1 MSAGNPGS
9 GLFLGATRETGEDT
23 RNGNVLATT
32 ALSNIIRTSLGP
44 QGTCDT
50 RATTQYCPVVPIKFQ
65 QQQQQQQQEESVVA
79 LCLFAPS
86 L

>member
-44 QGTCDT
+44 QGTYDT
-50 RATTQYCPVVPIKFQ
+50 RTTTQYCPVVPKKIQ
-65 QQQQQQQQEESVVA
+65 QQQQ
-79 LCLFAPS
+79 
-86 L
+86 

>member
-44 QGTCDT
+44 QGK
-50 RATTQYCPVVPIKFQ
+50 RWYLQ
-65 QQQQQQQQEESVVA
+65 
-79 LCLFAPS
+79 
-86 L
+86 